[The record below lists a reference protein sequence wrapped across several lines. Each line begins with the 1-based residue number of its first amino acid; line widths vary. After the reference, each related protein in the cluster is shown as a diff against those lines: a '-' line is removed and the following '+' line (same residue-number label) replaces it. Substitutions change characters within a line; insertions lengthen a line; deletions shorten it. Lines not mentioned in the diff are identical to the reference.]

1 MTSDIMKRETL
12 AIHTHTLTGKTSCE
26 DALRLGWWFCKPR
39 NGSPK
44 FARKPLKTRREASF
58 SPSQPSEK
66 NQACSHLNF
75 RLLASRTM
83 RWQIASA
90 EATWFVELCYRIL
103 SKLICTHLCL
113 QYYIIKGNCCSIGTD
128 L

>member
-1 MTSDIMKRETL
+1 MTSDLIKRETL
-12 AIHTHTLTGKTSCE
+12 AHTFTGKMPCE

-44 FARKPLKTRREASF
+44 FARKPLETRREGSF
-58 SPSQPSEK
+58 SLSQPSEK

-83 RWQIASA
+83 
-90 EATWFVELCYRIL
+90 
-103 SKLICTHLCL
+103 K
-113 QYYIIKGNCCSIGTD
+113 
-128 L
+128 